1 MKKIYL
7 LVLLLAGVV
16 GAVMYFTRSTT
27 QVGSKYYADY
37 LPTDTLVTVS
47 LVDLKG
53 LADSFPSSS
62 LGSFLAKQT
71 MHGILTEL
79 GATPEGLN
87 GYDEMY
93 DGVADV
99 MTNPAFR
106 QVFGDDAVIALLSP
120 DPERLQAVPE
130 QELQRSLLVLGTSS
144 VSGPLDSFARLVMSK
159 SVSKETVDGVEL
171 TRIQLDENQVI
182 YGYAE
187 GGILV
192 LAWEPGNIVSAVRQK
207 QAGGGLQE
215 QAFFMAAGKF
225 WSGTASGREYAQTYI
240 NFATVRDILVA
251 SNKEDAIETA
261 DYLQGFK
268 GAGSVIVEREGALH
282 IASRLEYDFDSLNE
296 LVKSQYKSL
305 AQQNLSLGLLTGK
318 TLAYYWTST
327 LGKEFIREIFSAT
340 GEEQYKQAD
349 VRVREELGLS
359 IEEVIGAVGP
369 QFGLALNDV
378 VNTGLFPL
386 PKVILFLQIRDNTVA
401 RQVLDKLRKEIAE
414 GGFAAE
420 QSTQVN
426 GHTIYF
432 WPVLPAEAAQPAL
445 VLTDNMLYLAN
456 GKSSLEELVAE
467 GRSVATL
474 PEATAKSLGREIV
487 HNIETSNYSTFVMR
501 PARMATEV
509 KDAADWVAGMLDA
522 SKGVPTENLKQEILK
537 LMHSVD
543 VVTATSDIQTDYAA
557 STLVFTYASDKDK

>member
-1 MKKIYL
+1 M
-7 LVLLLAGVV
+7 
-16 GAVMYFTRSTT
+16 
-27 QVGSKYYADY
+27 
-37 LPTDTLVTVS
+37 
-47 LVDLKG
+47 
-53 LADSFPSSS
+53 
-62 LGSFLAKQT
+62 
-71 MHGILTEL
+71 
-79 GATPEGLN
+79 
-87 GYDEMY
+87 
-93 DGVADV
+93 
-99 MTNPAFR
+99 
-106 QVFGDDAVIALLSP
+106 
-120 DPERLQAVPE
+120 
-130 QELQRSLLVLGTSS
+130 
-144 VSGPLDSFARLVMSK
+144 
-159 SVSKETVDGVEL
+159 
-171 TRIQLDENQVI
+171 
-182 YGYAE
+182 
-187 GGILV
+187 
-192 LAWEPGNIVSAVRQK
+192 
-207 QAGGGLQE
+207 
-215 QAFFMAAGKF
+215 
-225 WSGTASGREYAQTYI
+225 
-240 NFATVRDILVA
+240 
-251 SNKEDAIETA
+251 
-261 DYLQGFK
+261 
-268 GAGSVIVEREGALH
+268 IVEREGALH
-282 IASRLEYDFDSLNE
+282 IASRLEYDFDSLSE

-318 TLAYYWTST
+318 TLAYYWTSI